1 MSTTAA
7 TQQRKFQSY
16 VAMTVALVSF
26 GMLFAGLFLGY
37 FLARFNAPVWPPVEI
52 ENRPQLVPLLSTLL
66 IALSSFTFWR
76 YETGLGK
83 GRMWLQATLIL
94 GLAFMG
100 AQWALWGALARSG
113 VLSVNG
119 MISSMFYA
127 FTWLHAAH
135 IVGGLAALG
144 WLAVTPWTET
154 RTTNVG
160 KFWHFLGAIWLL
172 MYLMLFVL

>member
-1 MSTTAA
+1 VSGRAI
-7 TQQRKFQSY
+7 QQRRFQQH
-16 VAMTVALVSF
+16 VAMTVTLVSF

-52 ENRPQLVPLLSTLL
+52 ENRPQLLPLLSTFV

-76 YETGLGK
+76 YERAQALGR
-83 GRMWLQATLIL
+83 GWLHATLIL
-94 GLAFMG
+94 GVAFM
-100 AQWALWGALARSG
+100 ASQWVLWGALARYG
-113 VLSVNG
+113 VLSSNG
-119 MISSMFYA
+119 MVSSLFYA

-144 WLAVTPWTET
+144 WLAATPWTEA
-154 RTTNVG
+154 RTMNVG
-160 KFWHFLGAIWLL
+160 KFWHFLGVIWFL